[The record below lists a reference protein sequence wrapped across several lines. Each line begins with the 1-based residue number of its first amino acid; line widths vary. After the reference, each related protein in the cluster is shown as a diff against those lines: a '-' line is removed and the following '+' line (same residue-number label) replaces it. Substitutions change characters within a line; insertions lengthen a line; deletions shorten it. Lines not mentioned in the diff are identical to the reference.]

1 MPSAGAPP
9 KQSCAPPAERITGL
23 SAEISTAVAADKS
36 VGISAEPHCASVV
49 ALLAI
54 ASWVGFYAGTL
65 EEFYTG
71 ELYLGYINM
80 PNEGLLLSSL
90 IHLSGAV
97 VPPAFWTARVAA
109 LRRVVAAASSLC
121 AYR

>member
-1 MPSAGAPP
+1 MVINAA
-9 KQSCAPPAERITGL
+9 CALQLGPTPE
-23 SAEISTAVAADKS
+23 
-36 VGISAEPHCASVV
+36 V

-80 PNEGLLLSSL
+80 PN
-90 IHLSGAV
+90 
-97 VPPAFWTARVAA
+97 
-109 LRRVVAAASSLC
+109 
-121 AYR
+121 